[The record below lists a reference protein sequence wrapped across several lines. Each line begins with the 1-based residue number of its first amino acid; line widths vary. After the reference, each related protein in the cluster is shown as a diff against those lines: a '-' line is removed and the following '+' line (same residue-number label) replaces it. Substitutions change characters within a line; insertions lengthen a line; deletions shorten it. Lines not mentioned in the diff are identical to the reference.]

1 MIKMHR
7 KNKRKKIFKLFIV
20 FLIPLMLTGCF
31 DYHDIN
37 KMSFATSIIF
47 DTDELNQVVLYID
60 CIKAYRSSN
69 ESSDKG
75 RRLIFKG
82 TGKTTEEALAQIN
95 NVSGNELNYSQIRA
109 YIFTEKA
116 AKKGIKKYLDLIN
129 NYGQMQIKPSAF
141 IYYGDVEELIKATSN
156 DEEYLGMHLNDLIS
170 KSYTN
175 KKSSKSN
182 INSYLSDRLQGNS
195 SLLLPAITLKTD
207 IIHKKI
213 QVDGAGILKDNVLID
228 KLDQNDMLM
237 YKIMMGDI
245 EDGILEIGN
254 PNTKES
260 FIILDILES
269 SEHTALEFNGKNLV
283 LVKNIE
289 MDLEIADIQG
299 TAIVNKEL
307 LNYIKSNEKA
317 FVEGYIEYLFNKY
330 KEKNIDIFNLS
341 RMKEIYYGEEEIE
354 NPLGMCDINVKA
366 KININGSGLSKNTL

>member
-1 MIKMHR
+1 M
-7 KNKRKKIFKLFIV
+7 
-20 FLIPLMLTGCF
+20 
-31 DYHDIN
+31 
-37 KMSFATSIIF
+37 
-47 DTDELNQVVLYID
+47 
-60 CIKAYRSSN
+60 
-69 ESSDKG
+69 
-75 RRLIFKG
+75 
-82 TGKTTEEALAQIN
+82 
-95 NVSGNELNYSQIRA
+95 
-109 YIFTEKA
+109 
-116 AKKGIKKYLDLIN
+116 DLIN

-195 SLLLPAITLKTD
+195 SLLLPAITLNTD
-207 IIHKKI
+207 IIDKKI

-269 SEHTALEFNGKNLV
+269 SEDTSLEFNGKNLV

-341 RMKEIYYGEEEIE
+341 RMKEIYYGEEEKE

-366 KININGSGLSKNTL
+366 KININGRGLSKNTL